1 MFLLQII
8 SKLYRELAE
17 SWTTMDCFCQ
27 ITFQKSQPGQPQNI
41 IENATALSIVD
52 SCSPSWV
59 AELTF
64 QWNRPKM
71 AMFRPVRLKMAM
83 FWPTRPNFA
92 MFDRLDQRK
101 NGFDCVCCKLTVLRP
116 TRLKLAMFRLTRPK
130 DKVFDGVWSKPISFG
145 QTQPNENVIER
156 IPLYFEWIEEVSGV
170 SKVNVSTK
178 RKCFQR

>member
-41 IENATALSIVD
+41 IENAT
-52 SCSPSWV
+52 
-59 AELTF
+59 
-64 QWNRPKM
+64 
-71 AMFRPVRLKMAM
+71 
-83 FWPTRPNFA
+83 
-92 MFDRLDQRK
+92 
-101 NGFDCVCCKLTVLRP
+101 
-116 TRLKLAMFRLTRPK
+116 FRLTRPK